1 MLVANKKNR
10 QSCPATEK
18 RDLRRQ
24 REFWSYLP
32 SKNAMM
38 KVKPIQHN
46 YDEFGFIFE
55 HKKFKLFTSK

>member
-1 MLVANKKNR
+1 
-10 QSCPATEK
+10 
-18 RDLRRQ
+18 
-24 REFWSYLP
+24 
-32 SKNAMM
+32 MM